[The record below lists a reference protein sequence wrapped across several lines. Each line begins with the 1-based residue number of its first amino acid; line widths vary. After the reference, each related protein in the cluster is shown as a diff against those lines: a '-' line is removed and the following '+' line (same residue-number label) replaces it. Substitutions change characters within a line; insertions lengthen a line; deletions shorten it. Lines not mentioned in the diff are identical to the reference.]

1 MFKCTKDLFGRF
13 LEWSFQR
20 TANNQWKKRNK

>member
-1 MFKCTKDLFGRF
+1 MMNRFYILVDKF

-20 TANNQWKKRNK
+20 TENKLSRRNK

>member
-1 MFKCTKDLFGRF
+1 MYECWNKLIDRL

-20 TANNQWKKRNK
+20 TANKLSRRNK